1 MKNHLPA
8 LSIALIAAAVALS
21 GCSNSESGSGNGMP
35 SMNHGTTSTSTN
47 APAGPAEHNDT
58 DTMFAQMMIPH
69 HAQAVEM
76 SDIVLKKQS
85 LPESITAL
93 ASRIK
98 AAQAPE
104 IEQMNDWLQAWNESA
119 HMGDSHGMPGMMS
132 GDDLARL
139 EAAQG
144 TEAAKLF
151 LTQMIMHHEGAIS
164 MAKTES
170 TDGRNADAIRLAKD
184 IVTAQQAE
192 IEEMR
197 GLLGTL

>member
-8 LSIALIAAAVALS
+8 LSIALAAAAVALS
-21 GCSNSESGSGNGMP
+21 GCSTNSDSGSGNGMP
-35 SMNHGTTSTSTN
+35 SMHHGTTSPSTS
-47 APAGPAEHNDT
+47 APAQADHNAA

-104 IEQMNDWLQAWNESA
+104 IEQMNGWLKAWNEST
-119 HMGDSHGMPGMMS
+119 HMAGGHGMPGMMS

-144 TEAAKLF
+144 TEAARLF
-151 LTQMIMHHEGAIS
+151 LTQMIMHHEGAIT

-170 TDGRNADAIRLAKD
+170 TDGRNTDAIRLAKD

-197 GLLGTL
+197 RLLGTL